1 MTNFAGCNQSDN
13 LTVTE
18 IMETDKQKQITT
30 IMKKST
36 NNYERPEVQ
45 VVYVE
50 TEAGF
55 ASESGDKINSPA
67 NGYSWGDEDIENL

>member
-1 MTNFAGCNQSDN
+1 
-13 LTVTE
+13 
-18 IMETDKQKQITT
+18 
-30 IMKKST
+30 MKKST

-55 ASESGDKINSPA
+55 AVVRDMVHLVQLVHKEIFLKARTIKT
-67 NGYSWGDEDIENL
+67 Y

>member
-1 MTNFAGCNQSDN
+1 
-13 LTVTE
+13 
-18 IMETDKQKQITT
+18 
-30 IMKKST
+30 MKKST

-55 ASESGDKINSPA
+55 ASYNSQGFEDISTA
-67 NGYSWGDEDIENL
+67 NGNFYDQSDEWGFLN

>member
-1 MTNFAGCNQSDN
+1 
-13 LTVTE
+13 
-18 IMETDKQKQITT
+18 
-30 IMKKST
+30 MKKST

-55 ASESGDKINSPA
+55 ASYNSQGIPNITDNDVVEESDQWI
-67 NGYSWGDEDIENL
+67 

>member
-1 MTNFAGCNQSDN
+1 
-13 LTVTE
+13 
-18 IMETDKQKQITT
+18 
-30 IMKKST
+30 MKKST

-50 TEAGF
+50 TESAIAG
-55 ASESGDKINSPA
+55 SGDKINSPA

>member
-1 MTNFAGCNQSDN
+1 
-13 LTVTE
+13 
-18 IMETDKQKQITT
+18 
-30 IMKKST
+30 MKKST

-55 ASESGDKINSPA
+55 AVTGSEGYGAPGASGASGEYIA
-67 NGYSWGDEDIENL
+67 GEDY

>member
-1 MTNFAGCNQSDN
+1 
-13 LTVTE
+13 
-18 IMETDKQKQITT
+18 
-30 IMKKST
+30 MKKST

-55 ASESGDKINSPA
+55 ARRYLYLS
-67 NGYSWGDEDIENL
+67 L

>member
-1 MTNFAGCNQSDN
+1 
-13 LTVTE
+13 
-18 IMETDKQKQITT
+18 
-30 IMKKST
+30 MKKST

-55 ASESGDKINSPA
+55 ASGFGKKNQAGDPMS
-67 NGYSWGDEDIENL
+67 EDPNYTYDF

>member
-1 MTNFAGCNQSDN
+1 M
-13 LTVTE
+13 
-18 IMETDKQKQITT
+18 K
-30 IMKKST
+30 KKST

-55 ASESGDKINSPA
+55 ASGFGGKNQAGAPMSEEQD
-67 NGYSWGDEDIENL
+67 YMYDL

>member
-1 MTNFAGCNQSDN
+1 MK
-13 LTVTE
+13 TE
-18 IMETDKQKQITT
+18 KQKQITT

-55 ASESGDKINSPA
+55 ASEGIPNFKDNDVVEESDQWI
-67 NGYSWGDEDIENL
+67 

>member
-1 MTNFAGCNQSDN
+1 
-13 LTVTE
+13 
-18 IMETDKQKQITT
+18 
-30 IMKKST
+30 MKKST

-55 ASESGDKINSPA
+55 AVTGSTGSGDKLFL
-67 NGYSWGDEDIENL
+67 GRR

>member
-1 MTNFAGCNQSDN
+1 
-13 LTVTE
+13 
-18 IMETDKQKQITT
+18 
-30 IMKKST
+30 MKKST

-55 ASESGDKINSPA
+55 ASEGYGTPGAAGAQGDFFE
-67 NGYSWGDEDIENL
+67 GEDY

>member
-1 MTNFAGCNQSDN
+1 
-13 LTVTE
+13 
-18 IMETDKQKQITT
+18 
-30 IMKKST
+30 MKKST

-55 ASESGDKINSPA
+55 ASGFGEKNHAGTPMS
-67 NGYSWGDEDIENL
+67 EDPNYTYDF

>member
-1 MTNFAGCNQSDN
+1 M
-13 LTVTE
+13 VTE

-55 ASESGDKINSPA
+55 AVTGIGSEGYGTPGAPGASGEYID
-67 NGYSWGDEDIENL
+67 GEDY

>member
-1 MTNFAGCNQSDN
+1 
-13 LTVTE
+13 
-18 IMETDKQKQITT
+18 
-30 IMKKST
+30 MKKSTT

-55 ASESGDKINSPA
+55 ASNGIQNFKDNDVVEESDQWI
-67 NGYSWGDEDIENL
+67 

>member
-1 MTNFAGCNQSDN
+1 
-13 LTVTE
+13 
-18 IMETDKQKQITT
+18 
-30 IMKKST
+30 MKKST

-55 ASESGDKINSPA
+55 ASNGIPNFNDNDVVEES
-67 NGYSWGDEDIENL
+67 EDWII

>member
-1 MTNFAGCNQSDN
+1 
-13 LTVTE
+13 
-18 IMETDKQKQITT
+18 
-30 IMKKST
+30 MKKST

-55 ASESGDKINSPA
+55 AVTSGFGEKNQAGAPML
-67 NGYSWGDEDIENL
+67 EDPNYTYDF

>member
-1 MTNFAGCNQSDN
+1 
-13 LTVTE
+13 
-18 IMETDKQKQITT
+18 
-30 IMKKST
+30 MKKST

-55 ASESGDKINSPA
+55 ASYNSQGLQNYTEADIINES
-67 NGYSWGDEDIENL
+67 DEWI

>member
-1 MTNFAGCNQSDN
+1 
-13 LTVTE
+13 
-18 IMETDKQKQITT
+18 
-30 IMKKST
+30 MKKST

-55 ASESGDKINSPA
+55 ASNGIEDKINSPA
-67 NGYSWGDEDIENL
+67 NGYSWGEDDIENL

>member
-1 MTNFAGCNQSDN
+1 
-13 LTVTE
+13 
-18 IMETDKQKQITT
+18 
-30 IMKKST
+30 MKKST

-55 ASESGDKINSPA
+55 ASNFGGKNQAGDPMS
-67 NGYSWGDEDIENL
+67 EDPNYTYDF